1 MTEGRGPRSRIVC
14 CGLAVGG
21 LGRVCR
27 GRRGVG
33 SLVGGRLSSWSLAWG
48 EWLGEHGE
56 CSADRFVGFGDWYGH
71 VFGDGYV
78 VVGAGCAFGV
88 PCVGVGP
95 LHGGSGAWCACR
107 VVHGGKGFAPEP
119 VLLGEEGCRTVGS
132 GAFGS
137 LTGGAEHGPGL
148 SGRYG
153 CSGCCGTEVFAP
165 VCVSAIGGHDHAVA
179 RRHYVCSWSKVRG
192 EQDFL
197 SDGNCAHGCAL
208 SLLLTG
214 ASAS

>member
-1 MTEGRGPRSRIVC
+1 MGRG
-14 CGLAVGG
+14 
-21 LGRVCR
+21 CR

-33 SLVGGRLSSWSLAWG
+33 SLVGGRLSSWSLGG

-95 LHGGSGAWCACR
+95 LHGGSGAGCACR
-107 VVHGGKGFAPEP
+107 VVHGGRVCPLNRPA
-119 VLLGEEGCRTVGS
+119 GEEGAGVQ

-137 LTGGAEHGPGL
+137 LTGGAEHGPGSVAGMGVL
-148 SGRYG
+148 VAVGPK
-153 CSGCCGTEVFAP
+153 CSPPLRFSV
-165 VCVSAIGGHDHAVA
+165 GGHDHAVA
-179 RRHYVCSWSKVRG
+179 RWHCVCSWSKVRG
-192 EQDFL
+192 EQDSGASLRGPSFSL
-197 SDGNCAHGCAL
+197 RHTTCARCVL

>member
-1 MTEGRGPRSRIVC
+1 MEGRGPWSRIVC

-21 LGRVCR
+21 MGWGWR

-56 CSADRFVGFGDWYGH
+56 CSADRFVGFGDRDGH

-78 VVGAGCAFGV
+78 VVGAGCAFRV

-107 VVHGGKGFAPEP
+107 VVHGRKGFAPEP

-137 LTGGAEHGPGL
+137 LTSGAEHGPGSVAGMGVL
-148 SGRYG
+148 VAVGPK
-153 CSGCCGTEVFAP
+153 CSPPLRFSV
-165 VCVSAIGGHDHAVA
+165 GGHDHAVA
-179 RRHYVCSWSKVRG
+179 RRHCVCSWSKSVGR
-192 EQDFL
+192 QIQH
-197 SDGNCAHGCAL
+197 A
-208 SLLLTG
+208 
-214 ASAS
+214 